1 MLSGSLSLHTGVC
14 VIKMVEATELGRDSY
29 MYGQKNY
36 IKVVGDTKIVVIYH
50 NLQSLGTRD
59 KEAVALVC
67 SSVIVVI
74 HQTILLAVPSQYL

>member
-36 IKVVGDTKIVVIYH
+36 IKVVGDT
-50 NLQSLGTRD
+50 
-59 KEAVALVC
+59 
-67 SSVIVVI
+67 
-74 HQTILLAVPSQYL
+74 